1 MKLCFVVLMSLLT
14 KFSFAQNSSTEI
26 KSQPIKVTPSF
37 LSEGNFCNIRS
48 ATPNIEYVALM
59 SSVGEILLS
68 KIFTSAVNKFA
79 LRVNAKGNLLVK
91 VVTKDGRSFVQQIMV
106 Q

>member
-1 MKLCFVVLMSLLT
+1 MSLIST
-14 KFSFAQNSSTEI
+14 FSFAQNISNET
-26 KSQPIKVTPSF
+26 KPQPIKVTPSF

-48 ATPNIEYVALM
+48 ATSNIEYVALM

-68 KIFTSAVNKFA
+68 KIFTIAVNKFA
-79 LRVNAKGNLLVK
+79 LKVNAKGNLLVK
-91 VVTKDGRSFVQQIMV
+91 VVTKDGRSYVQQIMV